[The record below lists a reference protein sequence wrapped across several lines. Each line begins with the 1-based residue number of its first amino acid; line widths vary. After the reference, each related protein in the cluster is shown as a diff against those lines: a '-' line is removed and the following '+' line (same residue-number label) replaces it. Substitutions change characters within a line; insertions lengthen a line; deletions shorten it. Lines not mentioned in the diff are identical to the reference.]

1 MHIASRAMN
10 DALDLLDRLPD
21 FVIVHRAGTLLWMNR
36 INLKTL
42 GYERLDEVVGRPLL
56 DLVEP
61 ESRALV
67 AERMRKAVDADV
79 PELSETRLVARDGR
93 VVVVEFSPP
102 KHVTFEGNPARLIV
116 ARDVTERSRLQH
128 RLQITDRMASIG
140 MLAAGVAHEV
150 NNPLAY
156 VLNNIEIAM
165 RLLAPLGDATSQSR
179 AALSVALEGVDRI
192 RTIVRDLLALS
203 RVEDVVLGPVD
214 VLAIVESTLTLASKT
229 ISEHA
234 VLAFEPHAVP
244 LARGNVAR
252 LGQVLVNLLTNA
264 LESMPSVSSRD
275 NELRVVVRPSIE
287 GDVVVEV
294 SDNGVGIAPAHVA
307 RIFEPFFT
315 TKSPQSGTGLGLA
328 ICERLV
334 TEMGGTISVESIPS
348 KGSTFRVTLPAW
360 KELERSVATRNGDR

>member
-1 MHIASRAMN
+1 
-10 DALDLLDRLPD
+10 
-21 FVIVHRAGTLLWMNR
+21 
-36 INLKTL
+36 
-42 GYERLDEVVGRPLL
+42 VV
-56 DLVEP
+56 
-61 ESRALV
+61 
-67 AERMRKAVDADV
+67 
-79 PELSETRLVARDGR
+79 
-93 VVVVEFSPP
+93 
-102 KHVTFEGNPARLIV
+102 FEGSPARLIV
-116 ARDVTERSRLQH
+116 ARDVTERNRLQH
-128 RLQITDRMASIG
+128 RLQIADRMASIG

-165 RLLAPLGDATSQSR
+165 RLLAPLGDATSDSR

-203 RVEDVVLGPVD
+203 RVDDVMLGPID
-214 VLAIVESTLTLASKT
+214 VLAIVESTLSLASKT
-229 ISEHA
+229 ISERA
-234 VLAFEPHAVP
+234 VLTFEPHPVP

-264 LESMPSVSSRD
+264 LESMPVGSR
-275 NELRVVVRPSIE
+275 NENKLRVVVRPSSD
-287 GDVVVEV
+287 GDAIVEV
-294 SDNGVGIAPAHVA
+294 SDNGVGIAPEHVA

-334 TEMGGTISVESIPS
+334 TEMGGTVSVESTPA

-360 KELERSVATRNGDR
+360 SHAEPTERQARHDLE